1 MLNYQRVYILVGGFK
16 PSEKYES
23 MGRIIPYIM
32 EHKKCLKP
40 PTSVY
45 IYIPIYGISYW
56 YVWCKGIDI
65 HENSNEYHSYI
76 IMNHNY
82 IPSAG
87 AKPVSW
93 CYLHRDILITT
104 INPTV
109 DPRELWLK
117 KPGNINIRPK
127 LWNKNGESWIFWECM
142 EMYGNVLRFLWGK
155 HSVGRFWPIQVEI
168 YIHHKSNSHCN
179 YVQASKNSF
188 FGYAI
193 YPFSD
198 LFSTKYPKLSW

>member
-1 MLNYQRVYILVGGFK
+1 MSQWEGLSHILWNIKNVWNHQ
-16 PSEKYES
+16 P
-23 MGRIIPYIM
+23 
-32 EHKKCLKP
+32 
-40 PTSVY
+40 VY

-93 CYLHRDILITT
+93 CYLHRGILITT